1 MDARFTAE
9 QEEIRRTVR
18 ELLLKRC
25 GPEEVRAAVRTREG
39 YDGGLWA
46 ALSDQ
51 LGLPGLALPET
62 YGGVG
67 CSVTELAL
75 AVEELGRSLTPS
87 PLLSSSVLVAP
98 LILALGA
105 ERQRA
110 ELLPPLASGRLTAAL
125 AVPGG
130 ALSTALALTADNRG
144 AWSGGGRAGGVQARR
159 AGDGWR
165 LYGEAG
171 QVLDGHSAGL
181 LVVAA
186 HAGGYARSR
195 TLLFLVRAGEGEDG
209 DGGGGGAAS
218 GVERV
223 RQTSLDETRPVA
235 RLELR
240 DVRAELLGDDDT
252 ADVPGALA
260 RVGDAAAAVLAAEAV
275 GVADRALERTVAYV
289 RQREQFGRPIGS
301 FQAVKH
307 RLADVYV
314 GVRAARSAAYYAAW
328 AAAADS
334 PGAGGRGRRG
344 GERVGGLA
352 LAQALEALRVAAGE
366 GIQLH
371 GGIGFTWEHEAQSYF
386 KRAAGDE
393 LLFGPVHRLRG
404 RAADAAGVFT
414 GEGGQHEGRERDGRG
429 GGGRAPGGREL
440 DGRGVHEEVRG

>member
-25 GPEEVRAAVRTREG
+25 GPEEVRAAVRTGEG

-46 ALSDQ
+46 AFSEQ
-51 LGLPGLALPET
+51 LGLPGLALPEA

-75 AVEELGRSLTPS
+75 AGEEVGRALAPS
-87 PLLSSSVLVAP
+87 PLLSTSVLVAP
-98 LILALGA
+98 LVLALGT

-110 ELLPPLASGRLTAAL
+110 DLLPLLASGRLTAAL
-125 AVPGG
+125 AVPGT
-130 ALSTALALTADNRG
+130 ALATALALTGDNEG
-144 AWSGGGRAGGVQARR
+144 AWAGGGRAGGVQARR
-159 AGDGWR
+159 VGDGWR

-171 QVLDGHSAGL
+171 QVLDGHSAGML
-181 LVVAA
+181 LVAA

-195 TLLFLVRAGEGEDG
+195 TLLFLVREETDAGG
-209 DGGGGGAAS
+209 S
-218 GVERV
+218 LVRV
-223 RQTSLDETRPVA
+223 RQTSVDETRPVA

-240 DVRAELLGDDDT
+240 DVEAELLG
-252 ADVPGALA
+252 ADVGSGPGADVGGGVLSA
-260 RVGDAAAAVLAAEAV
+260 LSEVGDAAAAVLAAEAV
-275 GVADRALERTVAYV
+275 GAADRALERTVAYA

-314 GVRAARSAAYYAAW
+314 RVRAARSAAYYAAW
-328 AAAADS
+328 AAAAR
-334 PGAGGRGRRG
+334 PGGGGGGG
-344 GERVGGLA
+344 GERAGGPA

-371 GGIGFTWEHEAQSYF
+371 GGIGFTWEHEAQLYF
-386 KRAAGDE
+386 KRAVGDE
-393 LLFGPVHRLRG
+393 ALFGPVHRLRG
-404 RAADAAGVFT
+404 RAADMAGVFT
-414 GEGGQHEGRERDGRG
+414 VGGL
-429 GGGRAPGGREL
+429 APGGPGEQR
-440 DGRGVHEEVRG
+440 EVRG